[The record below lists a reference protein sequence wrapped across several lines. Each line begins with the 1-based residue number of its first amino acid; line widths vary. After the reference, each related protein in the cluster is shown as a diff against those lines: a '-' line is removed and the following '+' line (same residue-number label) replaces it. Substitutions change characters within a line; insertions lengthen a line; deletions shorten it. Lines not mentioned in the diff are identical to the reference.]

1 MWLLILFEFS
11 YTAYYV
17 APEILSSVRYDK
29 SCDIWALGVIMYI
42 LLCGYP
48 PFYSNAGNKL
58 TTGMKRRIRGGEYT
72 FDGPGWENVSDDA
85 KSTIK
90 LMLTVD
96 PEQRISIDQIL
107 TCSWLSEPGS
117 ERTIDTSV
125 LDDSDNLNG
134 IRVCDF

>member
-1 MWLLILFEFS
+1 MI
-11 YTAYYV
+11 T
-17 APEILSSVRYDK
+17 
-29 SCDIWALGVIMYI
+29 YI

-48 PFYSNAGNKL
+48 PFYPKHDENGL
-58 TTGMKRRIRGGEYT
+58 TPGMERRIKAGRYE
-72 FDGPGWENVSDDA
+72 FFEDDWADVSEEA
-85 KSTIK
+85 Q
-90 LMLTVD
+90 LMVRRMLMVD